1 MAKRDY
7 YEVLGVSKTTSADE
21 LKKAYRKV
29 AMQHHPDRNPGN
41 QEAED
46 KFKEASEAF
55 GVLSNK
61 EKRARYDQF
70 GHAAEGMGDGFSGG
84 GAGVSDI
91 FGDIFGEFF
100 GESGRGGGRG
110 ERGSDLQYNLNIS
123 FEEAAFGSSKEI
135 DVPRLETCETCGG
148 LGARSERDVEVCQG
162 CGGSGQQRIQQG
174 FFSVATTCS
183 RCGGRGKTIRHPC
196 NKCGGRTR
204 ISKTK
209 RLRINIPA
217 GVDTGSRIKLTGEG
231 EHGSQGGSAGDLYV
245 ALRVQDHPVFE
256 REGSALFCEVP
267 ISFAQATLGNELEV
281 PTLDGKARLKIPAGS
296 QTHKIFRMKNQGIA
310 ELRGGGRGDLHIRIV
325 VETPTNLT
333 ARQKELLE
341 EFDTLSSEDHHP
353 LRDKFIKG
361 LRDLFS

>member
-148 LGARSERDVEVCQG
+148 LGARSERDIEVCQG

-217 GVDTGSRIKLTGEG
+217 GVDTGSSSSPAKANTVRR
-231 EHGSQGGSAGDLYV
+231 V
-245 ALRVQDHPVFE
+245 ALPE
-256 REGSALFCEVP
+256 TSTLPCGCKTIPSLSAKVP
-267 ISFAQATLGNELEV
+267 PSS
-281 PTLDGKARLKIPAGS
+281 ARCPS
-296 QTHKIFRMKNQGIA
+296 V
-310 ELRGGGRGDLHIRIV
+310 LRKQRWGMNWKS
-325 VETPTNLT
+325 PPST
-333 ARQKELLE
+333 AR
-341 EFDTLSSEDHHP
+341 P
-353 LRDKFIKG
+353 A
-361 LRDLFS
+361 